1 MTEPQSPMTGGA
13 DQAPPPPSPVA
24 MPAPPP
30 PAPSP
35 PVAMPTA
42 PAPAGPAW
50 GQPAPQQP
58 SLGQP
63 APAQPG
69 WGQPA
74 PTQGWVQPAQVQAP
88 GHAMLRVIVAALFM
102 LAAGVLTLL
111 PAVGFVVGG
120 SKVSDYLNSDQFSGL
135 GDAVGGALIAVGVV
149 MLVWA
154 LLEILSSLGMFVR
167 RSWGRALGTV
177 VGLFGGLFMTL
188 ILFGSLGA
196 LRAAD
201 TVSSTGAGGAVFVAI
216 VALVF
221 LGYWFTLF
229 ACITGGT
236 HFRRG

>member
-1 MTEPQSPMTGGA
+1 MTEPQSPMSGGA
-13 DQAPPPPSPVA
+13 DQAPAPPVA
-24 MPAPPP
+24 MPTPPP

-42 PAPAGPAW
+42 PAPGGPAW
-50 GQPAPQQP
+50 GQPAP
-58 SLGQP
+58 
-63 APAQPG
+63 AQSG

-88 GHAMLRVIVAALFM
+88 GHSMLRVIVSALFM

-120 SKVSDYLNSDQFSGL
+120 SKVSDYLNNDQFSGL
-135 GDAVGGALIAVGVV
+135 GDAVGGALIAVGAV

-154 LLEILSSLGMFVR
+154 VLEILASLGMFLR
-167 RSWGRALGTV
+167 RTWGRALGTV

-201 TVSSTGAGGAVFVAI
+201 TVSSTGAGGAIFVLI

-229 ACITGGT
+229 ACITGGA
-236 HFRRG
+236 HFRRR

>member
-1 MTEPQSPMTGGA
+1 MTEPQSPVTGGA
-13 DQAPPPPSPVA
+13 DQAPPPP
-24 MPAPPP
+24 PPTT
-30 PAPSP
+30 
-35 PVAMPTA
+35 MPTA
-42 PAPAGPAW
+42 PAPAGPA
-50 GQPAPQQP
+50 
-58 SLGQP
+58 LGQP

-88 GHAMLRVIVAALFM
+88 GHAMLRVIVSALFM

-120 SKVSDYLNSDQFSGL
+120 SKVSDYLNNDQFSGL
-135 GDAVGGALIAVGVV
+135 GDAVGGALIAVGAV

-154 LLEILSSLGMFVR
+154 LLEILSALGMFVR

-236 HFRRG
+236 HFRRT